1 MLKNSYYYFTNIFTS
16 NECNDIISYGKNAIS
31 DMMKNNNN
39 EYKAT
44 VWEQSKKAKI
54 SLANKTYEQ
63 VKNKTKKIGKDLK
76 QEVLARS
83 GKVAWITD
91 KWIYDRV
98 KTFVDYANNQ
108 AGWSYEYDS
117 AESIQFTVYEK
128 GDFYTWHTDGFF
140 DKSQVYT
147 RFIPGVT
154 QEPAL
159 KHHTINNKW
168 VGKTR
173 KISMTVNLSDENS
186 YEGGDL
192 MFDLGPHTPEERYVK
207 VSQIKKQGSLC
218 VFPSF
223 VHHQVTPITKGT
235 RYSLVI
241 WFLGR
246 PFK

>member
-1 MLKNSYYYFTNIFTS
+1 MINK
-16 NECNDIISYGKNAIS
+16 DV
-31 DMMKNNNN
+31 D
-39 EYKAT
+39 EYKAS
-44 VWEQSKKAKI
+44 VWEQGSEKI

-63 VKNKTKKIGKDLK
+63 LVKETGKSGKDLK
-76 QEVLARS
+76 KEVKARS
-83 GKVAWITD
+83 GKVAWLVD
-91 KWIYDRV
+91 RWIYDRV
-98 KTFVDYANNQ
+98 KTYVDIAINE
-108 AGWSYEYDS
+108 AGWSYEYDA
-117 AESIQFTVYEK
+117 AETIQFTLYEK
-128 GDFYTWHTDGFF
+128 DDFYTWHTDGFL
-140 DKSQVYT
+140 DRSQVYT

-192 MFDLGPHTPEERYVK
+192 MFDLGPHSTDKRYVK
-207 VSQIKKQGSLC
+207 VSQIRKQGSLC

-223 VHHQVTPITKGT
+223 IHHQVTPITKGK